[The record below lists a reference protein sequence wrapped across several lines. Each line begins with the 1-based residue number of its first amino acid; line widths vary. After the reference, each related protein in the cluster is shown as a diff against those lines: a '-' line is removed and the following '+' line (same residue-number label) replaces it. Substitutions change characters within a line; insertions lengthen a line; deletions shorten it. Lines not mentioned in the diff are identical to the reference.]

1 MCLNCGCGE
10 PSNIHGDPLNI
21 TLGKLRLIAL
31 RNNSTMEKMAEN
43 IIATL
48 RNIINKENPREND
61 QIVVG
66 VFRRKVKPKQEVQF
80 VPKSKLVRPKNKAR
94 RSVEES

>member
-10 PSNIHGDPLNI
+10 VSNMHGDPLNI

-31 RNNSTMEKMAEN
+31 RNNSTMEDQAEN

-48 RNIINKENPREND
+48 RGIISKEEPRGED
-61 QIVVG
+61 RIVAG
-66 VFRRKVKPKQEVQF
+66 VFRRKVKPKVEVQY
-80 VPKSKLVRPKNKAR
+80 VPRKERLFLRDSRKPKKEA
-94 RSVEES
+94 